1 MLSKVGAGTL
11 RAVIQTNVD
20 RADAGRETPAAMV
33 RQGRRPI
40 WVRSLWGDFRI
51 FRAYYTHRHGG
62 CGTAPSDGLL
72 GLYGPSYTPA
82 LAKILSKLAAQM
94 PFESAAELLRDTTG
108 TKVNGR
114 QFHRLAGE
122 VADSVRA
129 WTARLKPG
137 AERVDTLYVSFDG
150 TGVPMRKEYLA
161 GRKGR
166 APDGQAKTR
175 ELRLGCVF
183 TQTGVDAD
191 GRPMRDSAST
201 SYLSSLSCSKRFGRE
216 VRAEAVRRGMRSA
229 RQVVV
234 VTDGALWCET
244 AAAMNFPG
252 RLHILDFFHAAEH
265 VHDLAVAI
273 FGDNHQAKEQSDAWR
288 ESLLRG
294 QAAAI
299 IQAAKSFQ
307 TEPRDAK
314 TVDREIAYLTHNLKR
329 MCYDQYR
336 KAGLFI
342 GSGVIEAGCKTVVG
356 QRAKMSGM
364 HWGERGVLDV
374 LAIRCALLS
383 GRMDAFWID
392 ELTRLRA
399 A

>member
-20 RADAGRETPAAMV
+20 RADAGRETPAGMV
-33 RQGRRPI
+33 RQGRRPV

-62 CGTAPSDGLL
+62 CGSAPSDGLL

-94 PFESAAELLRDTTG
+94 PFESAAELLHDTAG

-114 QFHRLAGE
+114 QFHRLTGE

-137 AERVDTLYVSFDG
+137 AERPGTLYVSFDG
-150 TGVPMRKEYLA
+150 TGVPMRKEYLV

-191 GRPMRDSAST
+191 GRPMRDPAST

-216 VRAEAVRRGMRSA
+216 VRKPF
-229 RQVVV
+229 
-234 VTDGALWCET
+234 GA
-244 AAAMNFPG
+244 A
-252 RLHILDFFHAAEH
+252 
-265 VHDLAVAI
+265 
-273 FGDNHQAKEQSDAWR
+273 
-288 ESLLRG
+288 
-294 QAAAI
+294 
-299 IQAAKSFQ
+299 
-307 TEPRDAK
+307 
-314 TVDREIAYLTHNLKR
+314 
-329 MCYDQYR
+329 
-336 KAGLFI
+336 
-342 GSGVIEAGCKTVVG
+342 
-356 QRAKMSGM
+356 
-364 HWGERGVLDV
+364 
-374 LAIRCALLS
+374 
-383 GRMDAFWID
+383 
-392 ELTRLRA
+392 
-399 A
+399 